1 MMKTFQILNAQPILQ
16 KLADAELPI
25 GTAVILLKALQEI
38 VPVTEL
44 FEKRRQALF
53 ETYGEQDGEQLIVSP
68 ENKDA
73 FVAAL
78 NKETDADI
86 DIDFK
91 QISIESL
98 GTDVK
103 ISASELSV
111 VSWLFTDFNT
121 EAE

>member
-1 MMKTFQILNAQPILQ
+1 MKTFQILNAQPILQ

>member
-53 ETYGEQDGEQLIVSP
+53 ETYGEQDGEQIIVSP